1 MERQRRRRTVRL
13 FWSDNPETGILS
25 SRVGPVSFGQVRQA
39 LDKHADLLR
48 REDSGGEIRS
58 DDIRANDQRRAD
70 ALVELITGRRA
81 RTLEPLSDRRVGESP
96 AQLVVVVADWGQDR
110 RVPSRWGVRNTGRRA
125 RPALGSGP
133 PFARL
138 FRVRDHLRGQ
148 RPRVAAGTQPAT
160 GQRGPT
166 PGRPR
171 CGTGGACGA
180 TPLFIKPS
188 WRRLRDWYD
197 GGPADI
203 DNLVSLCGPR
213 HRGIGERNRELVKI
227 GNRWQTR
234 PRRLPRP
241 GRSDPRPRR
250 APLMGDAPR
259 PGREDGKVMGRRG
272 RFGGGRGGSDLT
284 NWGGG

>member
-48 REDSGGEIRS
+48 REDSGGEIRP

-81 RTLEPLSDRRVGESP
+81 RTLEPLPDRRVGESP

-110 RVPSRWGVRNTGRRA
+110 RVPSRWGVRNTGHRA

-180 TPLFIKPS
+180 TPPFTPTELAPPAGLV
-188 WRRLRDWYD
+188 RR
-197 GGPADI
+197 
-203 DNLVSLCGPR
+203 
-213 HRGIGERNRELVKI
+213 
-227 GNRWQTR
+227 R
-234 PRRLPRP
+234 PRRHRQPGFPVRPPPPGDRGTQPGIGKNLETGGKPAPPPPPPRAFRPPPAPRP
-241 GRSDPRPRR
+241 PDGRR
-250 APLMGDAPR
+250 APTRARRRESHGAPR
-259 PGREDGKVMGRRG
+259 ALWGRPGWV
-272 RFGGGRGGSDLT
+272 
-284 NWGGG
+284 